1 MDWFLR
7 VMAGTIGLKTS
18 AVTAAAIRR
27 LIVAAPPLTR
37 LLHLVITQ
45 PYATSAFATA
55 LPQLDNDYY
64 YQHRYD
70 NNENQQ
76 KESEAVPMVDAE
88 GFVPTKGV
96 QWVFIG
102 NPGAKK
108 HVYAEK
114 ISKLLEVPHI
124 SIGSL
129 VRQDLSPSSSLYKQV
144 GALIF
149 SFLFWVQNSLLTEV
163 HEY

>member
-1 MDWFLR
+1 
-7 VMAGTIGLKTS
+7 MAGTIGLKTS
-18 AVTAAAIRR
+18 AAAAAAAIRR
-27 LIVAAPPLTR
+27 QIVAAPLLTR
-37 LLHLVITQ
+37 LLHLVNTQ

-55 LPQLDNDYY
+55 QPQLDNDYY
-64 YQHRYD
+64 YHHRYN

-76 KESEAVPMVDAE
+76 KESEAVPMADAG

-149 SFLFWVQNSLLTEV
+149 SFLVWVQNSLLTEV
-163 HEY
+163 HE